1 MPTFCND
8 FQCRVYV
15 YIGNNTFN
23 DQLMT
28 YVFENIYFIISMC
41 LQYVECGFSIR
52 QRIQCH
58 LVFQEESNRI
68 KFFYII
74 YIHVPTNI
82 SNYERM
88 RELSECSM
96 TTINIERVLKM
107 KIENIRSLSLYTS
120 VY

>member
-1 MPTFCND
+1 MCALNPIPEFELLFLLYHFSSCLHFCND

-15 YIGNNTFN
+15 YISNNTFN

-58 LVFQEESNRI
+58 LVFQEESIRI

-74 YIHVPTNI
+74 
-82 SNYERM
+82 
-88 RELSECSM
+88 L
-96 TTINIERVLKM
+96 
-107 KIENIRSLSLYTS
+107 
-120 VY
+120 